1 MIRRFSLTLAI
12 TFMLPLASLAQVSTA
27 TLQGTVK
34 DQTGAS
40 LPGVTV
46 TVIHTGTGASRN
58 VVTDAGGR
66 YVVATLPIGGYDV
79 RAELSGFRTEV
90 RRGITLA
97 VGMQAVV
104 DLVLTVG
111 NLQEVLEVTAEAPHV
126 QTTSSAVSELVDAKT
141 MRELPLNGRN
151 FVQLATLQVGV
162 VNSDRARGNFPL
174 SSGTGMKFNVN
185 GARDNSNSFLLDGQD
200 IQDVFNSTPASGG
213 GETLDVDT
221 LAEFEVKTANF
232 SAEYGKAAGAVINAV
247 TKSGANSVHGSA
259 LEFLRDD
266 KLDAAN
272 FFDNAFGSPK
282 PAFSL
287 NQFGATL
294 GGRWFATR
302 PSTSAVTRGF
312 GKTEASRG
320 SSSSPAMTRAEAC
333 CAIRRPASSSR
344 SPSRPPCSHI
354 SICCS

>member
-1 MIRRFSLTLAI
+1 M
-12 TFMLPLASLAQVSTA
+12 
-27 TLQGTVK
+27 
-34 DQTGAS
+34 
-40 LPGVTV
+40 
-46 TVIHTGTGASRN
+46 
-58 VVTDAGGR
+58 
-66 YVVATLPIGGYDV
+66 
-79 RAELSGFRTEV
+79 

-111 NLQEVLEVTAEAPHV
+111 NLQEVLEVTGEAPHV
-126 QTTSSAVSELVDAKT
+126 QTTSSAVSELVNAKT

-213 GETLDVDT
+213 GQTLGVDT

-247 TKSGANSVHGSA
+247 TKSAANSVHGSGF
-259 LEFLRDD
+259 EFLRDD

-272 FFDNAFGSPK
+272 FFDNVFGSPK
-282 PAFSL
+282 PAFSR

-294 GGRWFATR
+294 GGPLVRNKTFYFGGYEGIR
-302 PSTSAVTRGF
+302 ENRGF
-312 GKTEASRG
+312 TRQFIVPSNDARRG
-320 SSSSPAMTRAEAC
+320 LLRNPATGQLEQVTIAPAVQPYLDLLFLTPNGRDFGDGRAERVETRTTVKHDDFFVVK
-333 CAIRRPASSSR
+333 ID
-344 SPSRPPCSHI
+344 
-354 SICCS
+354 